1 MNDLGCSSWIG
12 IFDIFYTDMYIILHV
27 ALDISE
33 KSYGLL
39 EIDLITSVFT
49 S

>member
-1 MNDLGCSSWIG
+1 MGWNIRYLLHG
-12 IFDIFYTDMYIILHV
+12 YMYIILHV